1 MITARTTTVD
11 DTRALAAAVAELAQP
26 GDIVLLAGELGAGK
40 TAFVQGFGRAL
51 GVTDRITSPTF
62 TIAQEYTGRLR
73 LHHLDVYR
81 LDHLGETL
89 DIGLPE
95 IVDEGA
101 VVVIEWG
108 DVVVPALPAD
118 FCEIRLTFG
127 DGDDDRLI
135 ELRPVGRRW
144 SARARA
150 LADALAPWVDR

>member
-1 MITARTTTVD
+1 VITARTTTVD
-11 DTRALAAAVAELAQP
+11 DTRALAGAVADLVQA

-62 TIAQEYTGRLR
+62 TIAQEYSGRLR

-81 LDHLGETL
+81 LDHLSETL

-118 FCEIRLTFG
+118 FCEIRLAFG
-127 DGDDDRLI
+127 EGDDDRII

-150 LADALAPWVDR
+150 LAEGLTPLGEH